1 MVATDDLDKGY
12 LDYLF
17 GLAKEYEDDTDDYEL
32 YLDKMAAEYEDE
44 RQYRIG
50 LNYK

>member
-1 MVATDDLDKGY
+1 MVVTDDLDKGY

-32 YLDKMAAEYEDE
+32 YLDKMAVEYENE
-44 RQYRIG
+44 KQYSIE
-50 LNYK
+50 LSYK